1 MTKYYRSAKHLICL
15 SLKQFVFIAFFFTG
29 LWLFYS
35 CEEPPTMIG
44 GEILPR
50 SEHFS
55 IFSTDTFK
63 ITSYTNY
70 DSKIRTETIKNPF
83 IGVYHDDDFGT
94 TTSGFVSQLRL
105 EAPWWEGEESWIIDS
120 VKLVLRVTSN
130 LGKNDNL
137 RHYLRISEISTM
149 LQNDAEY
156 HSDKSVDTTGF
167 GVYAYIPPLRSDTI
181 NNIEI
186 KLPDSFGER
195 VIKDQSKLFYTTDPK
210 EEDFRNYFK
219 GIYITMPSASAANP
233 FLLGFDFTYGAD
245 ENKYYSNYIIIHIKD
260 STKYRDAYRFLLDPR
275 RENARFAKIEHNLN
289 ANIKDLIYK
298 AEKEIIEKGD
308 SLSYVQGLF
317 GAYTTISI
325 PGLEAIKNDPARAR
339 SAVNKAQLIVP
350 VDLINYADTVAPQ
363 LLMRYV
369 NDKNEKEM
377 VPDYFITTEEGISY
391 FGGFFDEEKKEY
403 RFNIASFV
411 QNYLKDTQNK
421 LKPEVEIFLPAN
433 NAANAI
439 LKANDSKTPL
449 KFELTLTNY

>member
-29 LWLFYS
+29 LWLFCS

-44 GEILPR
+44 GEILPPGDYI
-50 SEHFS
+50 S

-70 DSKIRTETIKNPF
+70 DSRIRTETIKTPF

-105 EAPWWEGEESWIIDS
+105 EAPWWEDEDSWEVDS
-120 VKLVLRVTSN
+120 VKLVLRVMSN
-130 LGKNDNL
+130 LGENDKF
-137 RHYLRISEISTM
+137 RHYLRISEISDV
-149 LQNDAEY
+149 LYNNKEY
-156 HSDKSVDTTGF
+156 YSNTQVDTTGF
-167 GVYAYIPPLRSDTI
+167 GVSAYIPQLRSDTI

-186 KLPDSFGER
+186 TLPTSFGKRLIE
-195 VIKDQSKLFYTTDPK
+195 DQSQLFYDADTNNP
-210 EEDFRNYFK
+210 DFRNYFK

-233 FLLGFDFTYGAD
+233 FLLGFDFTYD
-245 ENKYYSNYIIIHIKD
+245 SQNHIYSNYIVVFMTD
-260 STKYRDAYRFLLDPR
+260 TTKYPDPYRFLLDSR
-275 RENARFAKIEHNLN
+275 RENARFTKIEHNFS
-289 ANIKDLIYK
+289 ANINDIINKP
-298 AEKEIIEKGD
+298 EIN
-308 SLSYVQGLF
+308 SLSYVQGLY
-317 GAYTTISI
+317 GVYTTISI
-325 PGLEAIKNDPARAR
+325 PGLEAIKNDPKRTR

-350 VDLINYADTVAPQ
+350 VDLINYADTIAPR

-369 NDKNEKEM
+369 NDKDEKEM
-377 VPDYFITTEEGISY
+377 VPDYSVVSESGSSY
-391 FGGFFDEEKKEY
+391 FGGFFDEEKQEY

-433 NAANAI
+433 NAANVI